1 MKSEYHNPVQAFRS
15 TQLSLV
21 RQGSRV
27 KILAIHAG
35 RELQA
40 RLAAMGL
47 VPGTEITVISN
58 QSSGPSVVA
67 VKDSR
72 VVLGRG
78 MSSKIEVL

>member
-1 MKSEYHNPVQAFRS
+1 MKSKYKNPVEAFES

-58 QSSGPSVVA
+58 QSRGPSVVA

-78 MSSKIEVL
+78 MSTKIEVR